1 MPIKELPT
9 FKSVPDKMLEIPQPA
24 VGGVNLKD
32 LEFEQEI
39 NQSPYML
46 NVMYRNGAFG
56 KRFGQEVHSTYGDK
70 VYSGIEYRGDLI
82 VHAGKKIYKYDPDV
96 NVEIASGMP
105 EAKGLFILY
114 AQILYYLTTDGFYSY
129 DGTTWSSITPYVPD
143 FIINC
148 KPDGSDGGDVIDD
161 LNVIGSYFNLVYNGD
176 GTSTTYHTAEYND
189 DDIIDWTLDENN
201 LVDMKVEVDD
211 EEWTQVASSATL
223 ATKQYKVNSDHE
235 VVFYSA
241 PSDDDLNVVMT
252 FKLKATVLAD
262 VKAKIYSC
270 KYYDTFGGS
279 NNSRLF
285 LAGAGNSMYYWSASY
300 DISYFPENNW
310 AKVGNTEED
319 ITGFG
324 RQYNVLIV
332 FKPKE
337 VYSVYA
343 YTETSSTTVVEENI
357 GMENFKSQLVNARI
371 GCDAPHSIQLINNLL
386 TWFNSKEGICTLVS
400 TNIVDER
407 NVRLISR
414 NIERT
419 NNFGIQGI
427 LDIDEDPANISSA
440 DYNNKYFLCFP
451 TSGYCFMWDYE
462 IVPYR
467 YSSSGSETNPR
478 QLDWF
483 VFDHFYV
490 KQFIK
495 FNKALVYISEHED
508 FDEDIIKLNSSFYD
522 LDFDGDGNNDAI
534 HSYYMT
540 PFIQFNSVEM
550 LKNVKNSY
558 VQTRGDTAT
567 AIEMYYY
574 TDDSIAPEPEPEDIR
589 IGGKIWKHF
598 QFTNFQ
604 WMMIAWASTFRRKCN
619 LKKIQMASFYF
630 QNDEAGR
637 DMSITHIG
645 LQYQYVKYVR

>member
-24 VGGVNLKD
+24 IGGLNLKD
-32 LEFEQEI
+32 IEFEQEV
-39 NQSPYML
+39 NQSPYLL

-56 KRFGQEVHSTYGDK
+56 KRFGQEIHSTYGATL
-70 VYSGIEYRGDLI
+70 YSGIQYKDDLI
-82 VHAGKKIYKYDPDV
+82 VHAGTKIYKYNPNG
-96 NVEIASGMP
+96 NVQIATGMP
-105 EAKGLFILY
+105 QSEGLFIVY
-114 AQILYYLTTDGFYSY
+114 AQILYYLTSSGFYSY
-129 DGTTWSSITPYVPD
+129 DGTTWSSVTTYIPD
-143 FIINC
+143 FMINC
-148 KPDGSDGGDVIDD
+148 KPDGSDGGDVVDD
-161 LNVIGSYFNLVYNGD
+161 LNVIGTQFSLLYNGD
-176 GTSTTYHTAEYND
+176 GTSTDYHVAEYNEQ
-189 DDIIDWTLDENN
+189 DIIDWGTTPTIY
-201 LVDMKVEVDD
+201 VDD
-211 EEWTQVASSATL
+211 EETTAFSVDTSTQVVSFTSPPTL
-223 ATKQYKVNSDHE
+223 GDMNVKM
-235 VVFYSA
+235 VF
-241 PSDDDLNVVMT
+241 T
-252 FKLKATVLAD
+252 LKSTVFSD

-270 KYYDTFGGS
+270 KYYDTFGGAQ
-279 NNSRLF
+279 NSRLF
-285 LAGAGNSMYYWSASY
+285 LAGAGNSIYYWSASF
-300 DISYFPENNW
+300 DVSYFPENNW
-310 AKVGNTEED
+310 ARLGNTEED

-337 VYSVYA
+337 VYSVYS
-343 YTETSSTTVVEENI
+343 YTETASTTVIEENI
-357 GMENFKSQLVNARI
+357 GMENFRSQLVNPRI
-371 GCDAPHSIQLINNLL
+371 GCDAPRSIQLINNLL
-386 TWFNSKEGICTLVS
+386 TWYNSKEGICTLVS
-400 TNIVDER
+400 TNIQDER

-419 NNFGIQGI
+419 NNFGVNGI
-427 LDIDEDPANISSA
+427 LDINENPANVSSA

-451 TSGYCFMWDYE
+451 TSGLCFMWDYE

-467 YSSSGSETNPR
+467 YSSTGSETNPR

-483 VFDHFYV
+483 LFDKFYV

-495 FNKALVYISEHED
+495 FDKALVYISKHED
-508 FDEDIIKLNSSFYD
+508 FDEDIIKLNASFYD
-522 LDFDGDGNNDAI
+522 LDFDGDGHADPI
-534 HSYYMT
+534 RSYYMT
-540 PFIQFNSVEM
+540 PFIQFGAVEM
-550 LKNVKNSY
+550 LKNVKNIY

-598 QFTNFQ
+598 QFSNFQ